1 MKKAFS
7 IIPFAVALFCG
18 IASAQEPQD
27 LKDFPVCKYCN
38 MNRAQYA
45 HSRVLVVYDDET
57 QFGACSIHC
66 AAVDLAINL
75 DKSPTAIRVGDYYS
89 RELIDAET
97 AYWVIGGIKVGV
109 MTKTG
114 KWAFLR
120 KKEAERFISENGGEM
135 ATFDQAL
142 KATYEDMYADS
153 KMIRGKR
160 RIRNMQN

>member
-1 MKKAFS
+1 MRKAFS
-7 IIPFAVALFCG
+7 IISFAVVLFCG
-18 IASAQEPQD
+18 IASAQEPRD
-27 LKDFPVCKYCN
+27 LKDFPLCKYCN

-45 HSRVLVVYDDET
+45 HSRVLVVYDDGT

-66 AAVDLAINL
+66 AAVDLAVNL
-75 DKSPTAIRVGDYYS
+75 DKNPASIRVGDYYS
-89 RELIDAET
+89 KELIDAET
-97 AYWVIGGIKVGV
+97 ANWVIGGMKIGV
-109 MTKTG
+109 MTKRG

-120 KKEAERFISENGGEM
+120 KKEAEKFISENGGKL

-160 RIRNMQN
+160 KIRNMQK

>member
-7 IIPFAVALFCG
+7 IIPFAAVLFCG

-27 LKDFPVCKYCN
+27 LKDFPACKYCN

-45 HSRVLVVYDDET
+45 HSRVLVVYDDGT

-89 RELIDAET
+89 KELIDAET
-97 AYWVIGGIKVGV
+97 AYWVIGGIKIGV
-109 MTKTG
+109 MTKRG

-120 KKEAERFISENGGEM
+120 KKEAEGFISENGGEM

-142 KATYEDMYADS
+142 KAAYEDMYADS

-160 RIRNMQN
+160 QIRRMQN